1 MASWSS
7 SSLSAIYQILG
18 WFAFAVWSISFYP
31 QVLLN
36 YRRKSV
42 VGLNFDFQLLNFTK
56 HSSYLIYN
64 AAVFFSPVVQRQY
77 HEKYGRDELIPVAA
91 NDVAFSIHAVLL
103 AGFTIVQIFLYERGG
118 QRVSEA
124 GVLVSLGAWLA
135 GLTGLIVAF
144 PSGRWLWLVQVFNI
158 IQMVMAVIK
167 YIPQAWMNFRRK
179 STVGW
184 SIATIPLD
192 LSGGI
197 ANILQMAVQS
207 IDQRSTMNFSGNVGK
222 LGISLECIAFDILF
236 IFQHY
241 FLYYK
246 ADKVDELDATYYYEV
261 LENDPEQ
268 AKTGQV
274 NDQIKKP

>member
-31 QVLLN
+31 QALLN

-42 VGLNFDFQLLNFTK
+42 VGLNFDFQVLNFTK

-77 HEKYGRDELIPVAA
+77 HDKYGRDELIPVAA

-246 ADKVDELDATYYYEV
+246 ADKVDELDAAYYYEV

>member
-1 MASWSS
+1 MASWHSS
-7 SSLSAIYQILG
+7 ALAVIYQILG
-18 WFAFAVWSISFYP
+18 WFAFTVWSISFYP

-36 YRRKSV
+36 FRRKSV
-42 VGLNFDFQLLNFTK
+42 VGLNFDFLLLNFTK

-77 HEKYGRDELIPVAA
+77 HDKYGADEMIPVAP
-91 NDVAFSIHAVLL
+91 NDIAFSIHAVLL
-103 AGFTIVQIFLYERGG
+103 TGFTILQVFLYERGG
-118 QRVSEA
+118 QRVSKA
-124 GVLVSLGAWLA
+124 GALVSLGAWLA
-135 GLTGLIVAF
+135 GLICLIVAF

-158 IQMVMAVIK
+158 IQLVMTAIK

-184 SIATIPLD
+184 SIGNILLD

-207 IDQRSTMNFSGNVGK
+207 IDQHSTENFSGNVGK
-222 LGISLECIAFDILF
+222 LGLSLESIAFDILF
-236 IFQHY
+236 VFQHY
-241 FLYYK
+241 FLYYE
-246 ADKVDELDATYYYEV
+246 ADKVEEVAANTYEA

-268 AKTGQV
+268 AKTSEEHPK
-274 NDQIKKP
+274 NP